1 MTING
6 KKILVVYYSRTGTT
20 KKVAKTIRDNLESD
34 MEEISDKKNR
44 SGIIGWLSA
53 GRDAGRKSLT
63 ELNGIS
69 KDPSYYDLV
78 IIGSPTW
85 NDTVSTPIRTY
96 INRFKGRLTNV
107 ALFTTQLSQETSTL
121 RDMEN
126 LLGVHPIAIIA
137 FNKKSDV
144 DSGDYL
150 EKVEEFLS
158 DIIKS

>member
-20 KKVAKTIRDNLESD
+20 KKVAKTIRDNLECD

-44 SGIIGWLSA
+44 SGIVGWLSA

-63 ELNGIS
+63 ELNGIL
-69 KDPSYYDLV
+69 KDPSNYDLV

-96 INRFKGRLTNV
+96 IDRFKGQLTNV

-126 LLGVHPIAIIA
+126 LVGVHPIATITL
-137 FNKKSDV
+137 NKKSDV

-150 EKVEEFLS
+150 KKVEKFLS
-158 DIIKS
+158 DILKS